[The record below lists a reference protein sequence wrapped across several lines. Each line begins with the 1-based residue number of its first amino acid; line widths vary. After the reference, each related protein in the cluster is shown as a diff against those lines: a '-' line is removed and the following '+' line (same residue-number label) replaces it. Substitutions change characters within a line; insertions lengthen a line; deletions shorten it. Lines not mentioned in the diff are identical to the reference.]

1 MRLIFAALGGYVTT
15 FAFAPWDQWLLA
27 PLGIALLVALVRH
40 AALTSTRAAA
50 GYGFIWGLAFF
61 LPHLDWA
68 EFAVGPAPWILL
80 AASQGAFIALVIWI
94 SALLLRYRIVLLR
107 LCWGSRCS
115 SRSCVTRHLLPR
127 ERRPVTDSFGA
138 WPSSCRIWTGPS
150 SRSVPHPG
158 FCWQPPRVPSSRSSS
173 GLAPCSCATASSCC
187 G

>member
-15 FAFAPWDQWLLA
+15 FAVAPVEQWLLA

-107 LCWGSRCS
+107 LSWQAIIFA
-115 SRSCVTRHLLPR
+115 LL
-127 ERRPVTDSFGA
+127 
-138 WPSSCRIWTGPS
+138 W
-150 SRSVPHPG
+150 
-158 FCWQPPRVPSSRSSS
+158 
-173 GLAPCSCATASSCC
+173 
-187 G
+187 